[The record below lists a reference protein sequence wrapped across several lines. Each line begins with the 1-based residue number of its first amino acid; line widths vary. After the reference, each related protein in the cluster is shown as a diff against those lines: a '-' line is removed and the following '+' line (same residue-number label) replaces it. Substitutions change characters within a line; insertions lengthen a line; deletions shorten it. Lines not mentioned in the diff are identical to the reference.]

1 MLPPRAAAVPQVYLA
16 RWNQVPVAV
25 KILIDR
31 EAAHRAAAD
40 GDADAAAAALS
51 ALSTPLL
58 AKLDEASRPRC

>member
-1 MLPPRAAAVPQVYLA
+1 VYLA